1 MRHARPSCDEC
12 TRLAA
17 ETSALYQAL
26 LDAQDALAFTD
37 KNHRQFVERRRALE
51 QLRGQLREARKRD
64 AAHEATHQDEF
75 S

>member
-1 MRHARPSCDEC
+1 M
-12 TRLAA
+12 
-17 ETSALYQAL
+17 YQAL